1 MLLVGR
7 FLKTKP
13 ISLRAA
19 KNLLRSVWKMG
30 SDLKITDVGDGLIQ
44 FKFAIE
50 SQLVW
55 VLNNGPWSFD
65 NHTLL
70 LRRWEK
76 GIIAFSV
83 NFQYVPIWVQVW
95 GLPFNLINEK
105 AGRDIGKGIGRV
117 IEVDCKTIASDQ
129 ARFLRIRVEMP
140 IDKPIRCSA
149 PVISLEGD
157 QVWVAFQY
165 ERLQGLCFHCSL
177 LGHESKSCI
186 VRLRD
191 GEETPYGEWL
201 RASFR
206 RPKFQQTRAPPTPPR
221 WDQGDKVQGLHR

>member
-1 MLLVGR
+1 MCL
-7 FLKTKP
+7 F
-13 ISLRAA
+13 
-19 KNLLRSVWKMG
+19 G
-30 SDLKITDVGDGLIQ
+30 SK
-44 FKFAIE
+44 
-50 SQLVW
+50 
-55 VLNNGPWSFD
+55 
-65 NHTLL
+65 
-70 LRRWEK
+70 
-76 GIIAFSV
+76 
-83 NFQYVPIWVQVW
+83 VW

-105 AGRDIGKGIGRV
+105 VGRDI
-117 IEVDCKTIASDQ
+117 IEVDCKAIASDQ

-149 PVISLEGD
+149 PVISPEGD

-165 ERLQGLCFHCSL
+165 ERLQGLCFHCGL